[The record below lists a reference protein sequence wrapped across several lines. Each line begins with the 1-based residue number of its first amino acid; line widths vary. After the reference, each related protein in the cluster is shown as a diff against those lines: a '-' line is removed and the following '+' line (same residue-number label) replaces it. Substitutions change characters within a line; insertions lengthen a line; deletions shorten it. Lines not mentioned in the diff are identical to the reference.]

1 MREVPLLPLAFRVRW
16 QGSVLCKLFR
26 KYYCL
31 HYSKDFALQAYE
43 SLWDDVMKQ
52 VLTQTSPSLLGIS
65 ISTISYMLS
74 TATLLNT
81 NNAKRLELDDELA
94 ASLQEVVAGY
104 TELDAAMFSS
114 DEIDTL
120 TGVLSCNN

>member
-1 MREVPLLPLAFRVRW
+1 
-16 QGSVLCKLFR
+16 
-26 KYYCL
+26 
-31 HYSKDFALQAYE
+31 
-43 SLWDDVMKQ
+43 MKQ